1 MTAEPRNILIV
12 KLGALGDFVQA
23 MGPCAAIR
31 RTHRTARIT
40 LLTTGPYAEFA
51 GQSDYFDDIW
61 IDHRPR
67 WWHVG
72 GWLALK
78 RQLDDGSFDR
88 VYDLQTSDRSSFY
101 YRLLRRPKPDWSGI
115 AVGCSLPHANPQRDF
130 MHTIERQREQLAIS
144 GIDDVPLPRFDWIGN
159 VTEKEFGL
167 PAKYVLLV
175 PGGSA
180 GRPGKRWPTLHYIAL
195 AKKMHEHEC
204 QPVLIGASDEADR
217 NAVISGACTHALD
230 LTGRTS
236 IADIARLAR
245 QASGAVGNDNGP
257 MHLIA
262 AAGCPSLVLYSAGSD
277 PALCAQ
283 RGPDVEILRRNVLA
297 DLDPDEVE
305 AAIRL
310 R

>member
-1 MTAEPRNILIV
+1 MTAEPRNLLIV

-51 GQSDYFDDIW
+51 RQSSYFDDIW
-61 IDHRPR
+61 TDRRPR
-67 WWHVG
+67 WWEVG
-72 GWLALK
+72 AWLALK

-88 VYDLQTSDRSSFY
+88 IYDLQTSGRSSFY
-101 YRLLRRPKPDWSGI
+101 YRLLRRPKPDWNGI
-115 AVGCSLPHANPQRDF
+115 ATGCSLPHANPRRDF
-130 MHTIERQREQLAIS
+130 MHTIERQREQLAMA
-144 GIDDVPLPRFDWIGN
+144 GIDDVPLPSFDWIGN
-159 VTEKEFGL
+159 GTEEEFGL

-180 GRPGKRWPTLHYIAL
+180 GRPGKRWPTSHYITL
-195 AKKMHEHEC
+195 ADKLHENGR
-204 QPVLIGASDEADR
+204 QPVLIGAADEADR
-217 NAVISGACTHALD
+217 NAAISRACARAVD
-230 LTGRTS
+230 LTGKTA

-245 QASGAVGNDNGP
+245 RASGAVGNDNGP

-262 AAGCPSLVLYSAGSD
+262 VAGCPSLVLYSAESD

-283 RGPDVEILRRNVLA
+283 RGPDVRILRRDILA
-297 DLDPDEVE
+297 DLGPDEVE

>member
-1 MTAEPRNILIV
+1 
-12 KLGALGDFVQA
+12 
-23 MGPCAAIR
+23 
-31 RTHRTARIT
+31 
-40 LLTTGPYAEFA
+40 
-51 GQSDYFDDIW
+51 
-61 IDHRPR
+61 
-67 WWHVG
+67 
-72 GWLALK
+72 
-78 RQLDDGSFDR
+78 
-88 VYDLQTSDRSSFY
+88 
-101 YRLLRRPKPDWSGI
+101 
-115 AVGCSLPHANPQRDF
+115 
-130 MHTIERQREQLAIS
+130 
-144 GIDDVPLPRFDWIGN
+144 
-159 VTEKEFGL
+159 
-167 PAKYVLLV
+167 
-175 PGGSA
+175 
-180 GRPGKRWPTLHYIAL
+180 
-195 AKKMHEHEC
+195 MHEHEC